1 MEMDI
6 KNITVLGA
14 GQMGSGIAQVC
25 AQAGFN
31 IIIRDIDQKFIDKGI
46 TSIDKNL
53 SSLVKKGKLKDN
65 EKSEIISRIKG
76 VVSIEEAGKE
86 PDVIIE
92 AVIED
97 IELKKKVFKELDNI
111 CPKHTIFASNTSSL
125 SISEMASV
133 TKRPEKVVGMHFFNP
148 VPVMKLVEIIRGL
161 STSDETVKEV
171 TELAKNLKKVPI
183 DVKEAPGFA
192 VNRILVPML
201 NDAINVLMEGIAKKE
216 DIDTGMKLGCN
227 HPMGPLELADFIGLD
242 TILSIMEF
250 YYEEFGDPKYRPSP
264 LLRQMVR
271 AGYLGRK
278 TGKGFYDY
286 S

>member
-1 MEMDI
+1 MDI

-286 S
+286 L

>member
-1 MEMDI
+1 M

>member
-1 MEMDI
+1 MEI
-6 KNITVLGA
+6 KNISVLGA
-14 GQMGSGIAQVC
+14 GQMGSGIAQIS

-31 IIIRDIDQKFIDKGI
+31 VIIRDIDQKFIDKGMSFI
-46 TSIDKNL
+46 GKNL
-53 SSLVKKGKLKDN
+53 GGLAKKGKITED
-65 EKSEIISRIKG
+65 EKEQILSRIKG
-76 VVSIEEAGKE
+76 FVSIEDAGKE
-86 PDVIIE
+86 ADIVIE

-111 CPKHTIFASNTSSL
+111 CPDSTIFASNTSSL

-148 VPVMKLVEIIRGL
+148 VPVMRLVEVIQGL
-161 STSDETVKEV
+161 ATSEETVKEV
-171 TELAKNLKKVPI
+171 IELAKALKKTPI
-183 DVKEAPGFA
+183 EVTEAPGFA

-201 NDAINVLMEGIAKKE
+201 NDAMNVLMEGVAKRE

-250 YYEEFGDPKYRPSP
+250 YYKEFGDPKYRPST

>member
-1 MEMDI
+1 M

-14 GQMGSGIAQVC
+14 GQMGSGIAQVS
-25 AQAGFN
+25 ALAGFN
-31 IIIRDIDQKFIDKGI
+31 VIIRDIEQKFIDKGI
-46 TSIDKNL
+46 SFIVKNL
-53 SSLVKKGKLKDN
+53 NGLAKKGKITDD
-65 EKSEIISRIKG
+65 EKEKIISRIKG
-76 VVSIEEAGKE
+76 VVSMEDACAEA
-86 PDVIIE
+86 DIVIE

-97 IELKKKVFKELDNI
+97 IELKKRVFKELDDI
-111 CPKHTIFASNTSSL
+111 CPASTIFASNTSSL
-125 SISEMASV
+125 SISEMASA

-148 VPVMKLVEIIRGL
+148 VPVMKLVEVIRGL
-161 STSDETVKEV
+161 STSKETVEEV
-171 TELAKNLKKVPI
+171 LDLAKSLKKIPI
-183 DVKEAPGFA
+183 EVKEAPGFA

-201 NDAINVLMEGIAKKE
+201 NDAINVLMEGVATKE

-250 YYEEFGDPKYRPSP
+250 YYAEFGDPKYRPST

-271 AGYLGRK
+271 AGYLGKK